1 MRDIGKMTLEQ
12 KIGQLICVRW
22 YNTEE
27 DKKFLFDMLKKGAV
41 GAVQVRNFEGRD
53 EFIEKIKKAADYPVL
68 ICADMEH
75 GFPGSELKVPHTMSI
90 SSTGSTEY
98 AYELA
103 RTVAIEAKAKGYNVV
118 WGPVVDIASRGA
130 VCRNPRCLSDDAEV
144 VSDYALS
151 MIKGYQDEGM
161 IVSAKHYLNP
171 PDILDDT
178 HMKEG
183 LSLMSE
189 KELLEVV
196 AKPYVRAIKE
206 GNLTGVMTGHFILDN
221 IDNKYIASLSEKA
234 IGKLRELGFDGLV
247 FTDSMAMMG
256 IARKYGMKESLGLAI
271 KAGNDIILHTDA
283 LNFKQVFE
291 YLMDEYKKGAFSE
304 ERLNDAVS
312 HVLHAQEL
320 TLKKATQTRLT
331 DKQINAVKDLSK
343 LALCV
348 ETTDG
353 VELPLKKDSKKLFV
367 LLCEDIND
375 EIDNIGELQSVN
387 QYSRQNLIVK
397 KELLEKEFPGCKV
410 LIINEYPY
418 KTEVRRVCYSMA
430 EYDETVFF
438 TFNQKSSYVANDD
451 VSDRI
456 KYIINSYED
465 KVAAVVHMGNPYAL
479 EGFKY
484 APRKFWGTTGGDCEY
499 WAIKA
504 LKGEFKPTG
513 KFPVNLEG

>member
-1 MRDIGKMTLEQ
+1 MRDVSSLTLEQ

-22 YNTEE
+22 YNTDE
-27 DKKFLFDMLKKGAV
+27 DKQFLFDMLKKGAV
-41 GAVQVRNFEGRD
+41 GGVQVRSFEGRD
-53 EFIEKIKKAADYPVL
+53 EFIAKIKEAADYPVL

-90 SSTGSTEY
+90 SATGSTEY

-118 WGPVVDIASRGA
+118 WGPVVDIASGGA
-130 VCRNPRCLSDDAEV
+130 VCRNPRCLGDNADI
-144 VSDYALS
+144 VSDYALA

-161 IVSAKHYLNP
+161 IVSAKHFLNP

-183 LSLMSE
+183 LSSMNKE
-189 KELLEVV
+189 ELLKVV
-196 AKPYVRAIKE
+196 AKPYERAVKE
-206 GNLTGVMTGHFILDN
+206 ANLTGVMTGHFILKD
-221 IDNKYIASLSEKA
+221 IDDKYIASLSEKA
-234 IGKLRELGFDGLV
+234 IGELRKLGFDGLV
-247 FTDSMAMMG
+247 FTDSLAMMG
-256 IARKYGMKESLGLAI
+256 IARKYGMKESMGLAI
-271 KAGNDIILHTDA
+271 KAGNDMILHTDA
-283 LNFKQVFE
+283 LNFKQVYE
-291 YLMDEYKKGAFSE
+291 YLLDEYKKGAFSE

-320 TLKKATQTRLT
+320 TLKNATQAELSE
-331 DKQINAVKDLSK
+331 KQKNDVKDLSK
-343 LALCV
+343 LSLCV
-348 ETTDG
+348 KKADG
-353 VELPLKKDSKKLFV
+353 VDLALKKDSKKLFV
-367 LLCEDIND
+367 LICEDIND
-375 EIDNIGELQSVN
+375 QLDNIGELQSVN
-387 QYSRQNLIVK
+387 QYSRQNLEAE

-410 LIINEYPY
+410 LIINEYPF

-438 TFNQKSSYVANDD
+438 TFNQTSSYVANDD

-465 KVAAVVHMGNPYAL
+465 KIAAVVHMGNPYVL
-479 EGFKY
+479 ESFKY
-484 APRKFWGTTGGDCEY
+484 APRKFWGTTGGDSEY

-504 LKGEFKPTG
+504 LKGEFVPTG
-513 KFPVNLEG
+513 KFPVELND